1 MGRAAPPAREE
12 PRPLP
17 VLDRGRPPRPAR
29 GAVVGPG
36 CGQRLGAAP
45 GGCPLRRDRCRGA
58 AILCRAPGGCS
69 HPLRPRGWA
78 SRCSH
83 RRGFGA
89 AVPKPSPARGHPS
102 CFWPH
107 SEERPSGELAAG
119 PQQYAAFTCRRAPWA
134 GGAPQGQPEPLGEP

>member
-29 GAVVGPG
+29 GAAVGPG
-36 CGQRLGAAP
+36 CGQWLGAAP

-78 SRCSH
+78 THCSH

-89 AVPKPSPARGHPS
+89 AVPKPSPARGHTP
-102 CFWPH
+102 
-107 SEERPSGELAAG
+107 
-119 PQQYAAFTCRRAPWA
+119 AAFGRTQRSGQVGSWQLAPSSTLPSPAAEPQEHPRA
-134 GGAPQGQPEPLGEP
+134 QPEPLGEL